1 MCHLNLMDIPMIIYS
16 VDKQINV
23 VKMGFEFD
31 RNWISKTKLHD
42 IQISRILV
50 LYRFYGSFEIIFNL
64 R

>member
-1 MCHLNLMDIPMIIYS
+1 MIIYS

>member
-1 MCHLNLMDIPMIIYS
+1 MDIPMIIYS